1 MPGLIYNLSVQETGG
16 EVSVSRGR
24 KLWISKILFI
34 VFLFVFIS
42 SGPGYANTTY
52 SCEDGIHEF
61 ESHIRVL
68 NTEDTQGEVE
78 NICIICGYSY
88 IEYLPA
94 TGHQFGE
101 WETVDENTKM
111 GIRTEKRVCLGCHRS
126 EFREVPIRV
135 EWKANQM
142 DYLLSASIGGIWG
155 YGALALWY
163 DGLVLNW
170 YKKNSRINR
179 KRRYK

>member
-1 MPGLIYNLSVQETGG
+1 
-16 EVSVSRGR
+16 VSRGR
-24 KLWISKILFI
+24 KLWILRILLI
-34 VFLFVFIS
+34 VFLFVS
-42 SGPGYANTTY
+42 LNSKTGYADTAY
-52 SCEDGIHEF
+52 SCENGIHEF

-68 NTEDTQGEVE
+68 NTEDTQGEAE
-78 NICIICGYSY
+78 NVCVLCGYSY

-94 TGHQFGE
+94 TGHRFGE
-101 WETVDENTKM
+101 WETVEENAKM
-111 GIRTEKRVCLGCHRS
+111 GIKTEKRVCLGCRRS
-126 EFREVPIRV
+126 ETREVPM
-135 EWKANQM
+135 EKLWKVNKL

-170 YKKNSRINR
+170 YKKNSRKTS